1 MSSFIF
7 EEMSGSYSWLH
18 GAPQCI
24 YLLFAQKYVL
34 RFAEMIVCFNE
45 KNCKLQN
52 IFAALRIGKYLQH
65 GRAGERSQ
73 WPGGGGREQL
83 DDEGREGYFHTTATS
98 YTPTSRAWV
107 TVAFVFYYSKRIL
120 LSEQQRIISDHLCV
134 PSWRRPAL
142 EPGNVQ
148 LYLWLVEQ
156 RMAGDAFTAK
166 TMCSPFTDTGAG

>member
-1 MSSFIF
+1 
-7 EEMSGSYSWLH
+7 MSGSYSWLH

-107 TVAFVFYYSKRIL
+107 TVAFVTNPFIL
-120 LSEQQRIISDHLCV
+120 LLFKTNFMKWASSSLCTKLV
-134 PSWRRPAL
+134 TTRPRARQC
-142 EPGNVQ
+142 PAVSVVGGATDGGR
-148 LYLWLVEQ
+148 W
-156 RMAGDAFTAK
+156 DAFTAK
-166 TMCSPFTDTGAG
+166 TMCSPTRAPAS

>member
-83 DDEGREGYFHTTATS
+83 DDEGREGYFHTTAHILNT
-98 YTPTSRAWV
+98 Y
-107 TVAFVFYYSKRIL
+107 KR
-120 LSEQQRIISDHLCV
+120 
-134 PSWRRPAL
+134 
-142 EPGNVQ
+142 G
-148 LYLWLVEQ
+148 
-156 RMAGDAFTAK
+156 M
-166 TMCSPFTDTGAG
+166 

>member
-7 EEMSGSYSWLH
+7 KEMSGSNSSLH
-18 GAPQCI
+18 GALQCI

-65 GRAGERSQ
+65 GRASHRSQ
-73 WPGGGGREQL
+73 WPGVAGREQL
-83 DDEGREGYFHTTATS
+83 DDEGRVGYFHTTAYILHT
-98 YTPTSRAWV
+98 YMRGMGNNCIFTKP
-107 TVAFVFYYSKRIL
+107 FIL
-120 LSEQQRIISDHLCV
+120 LILKFSKNEKGFQCPVWAAEHRLSV
-134 PSWRRPAL
+134 PSWWRPAL

-148 LYLWLVEQ
+148 CLWLVEL
-156 RMAGDAFTAK
+156 RMAGGE
-166 TMCSPFTDTGAG
+166 MPSQ